1 LNPVD
6 ADVAYCQ
13 ECVVGLSRSDHRHR
27 SQAPIAI
34 RIAAPRPAAAAFL
47 VRQGGS
53 EVKAQ
58 EEETRVELLLSEPEI
73 VAWLAPD
80 ERDDGDGEKAT
91 AARMGRR

>member
-1 LNPVD
+1 MRR
-6 ADVAYCQ
+6 
-13 ECVVGLSRSDHRHR
+13 RSQPFR

-34 RIAAPRPAAAAFL
+34 RFAARRPAAGAFL

-73 VAWLAPD
+73 VAWLEPD